1 MKKAFVNFLSLTAI
15 LLVVLSASS
24 VFAQVGN
31 PPGGG
36 GNPPTGGGNPVD
48 VKVVLNNPFSL
59 GDDLYTV
66 AKGIVENL
74 VLPIGGILCVLAFI
88 YAGFMYVTAG
98 GDTTKIK
105 DANNMLLYAAIGT
118 AVLLGAWALAEVV
131 RSTINQLTT

>member
-15 LLVVLSASS
+15 LMVMFS
-24 VFAQVGN
+24 VSPALADS
-31 PPGGG
+31 GGG
-36 GNPPTGGGNPVD
+36 GGGPPVN

-105 DANNMLLYAAIGT
+105 NANNMLLYAAIGT